1 VYVAC
6 QGGGVYGY
14 AFDASNGTLT
24 PLAGS
29 PFSAGNAPMWVA
41 VTGTAQ

>member
-1 VYVAC
+1 MWLVRVVELN
-6 QGGGVYGY
+6 GI

-29 PFSAGNAPMWVA
+29 PFSAGNSPVWVA
-41 VTGTAQ
+41 VAGTGK